1 MIFFLLRECITP
13 EPKNQSPG
21 LTIFL
26 PVPIIVRQLINT
38 ENRRRHDT
46 FFGAALG
53 PDAAGRGRPAV
64 RHGPHRAGAEH
75 PFHSGAACGHGDGVH
90 RRRHGG
96 PHRRRGHRR
105 HRHRQLEH
113 LAAPRHPCGLYTAFS
128 IQIAQHLGGRPPA
141 GCPGAC
147 CGSPCSSTSSWVW
160 ALRLSASASAASCP
174 GGWGRTSRSRP
185 IPAPTSPSGRRPSP
199 SRWPWECTQPCSVPP
214 ATP

>member
-38 ENRRRHDT
+38 ENRRLHDT

-53 PDAAGRGRPAV
+53 PDAAGRGHPAV
-64 RHGPHRAGAEH
+64 RHSPHRAGAEH
-75 PFHSGAACGHGDGVH
+75 PFHSGAAGGHGDGVH
-90 RRRHGG
+90 RRRYGG

-113 LAAPRHPCGLYTAFS
+113 LAAPWHPCRTVHRVFDPNRPVPR
-128 IQIAQHLGGRPPA
+128 GRPPA
-141 GCPGAC
+141 GRPGRAAAVHAFQPDAGPRR
-147 CGSPCSSTSSWVW
+147 CGFRCRHQPLPARV
-160 ALRLSASASAASCP
+160 A
-174 GGWGRTSRSRP
+174 GGGHL
-185 IPAPTSPSGRRPSP
+185 AP
-199 SRWPWECTQPCSVPP
+199 SRCQRLLRHLVGGPP
-214 ATP
+214 LHHGDGDV

>member
-26 PVPIIVRQLINT
+26 PVPIIVGQLINT

-53 PDAAGRGRPAV
+53 PDAAGRGHPAV

-75 PFHSGAACGHGDGVH
+75 PFHSGAAGGHGDGVH

-105 HRHRQLEH
+105 HRHRQL
-113 LAAPRHPCGLYTAFS
+113 
-128 IQIAQHLGGRPPA
+128 
-141 GCPGAC
+141 
-147 CGSPCSSTSSWVW
+147 
-160 ALRLSASASAASCP
+160 ASAASCP
-174 GGWGRTSRSRP
+174 GGWGRTSRSKP
-185 IPAPTSPSGRRPSP
+185 MPAPTSPSGRRPSP
-199 SRWPWECTQPCSVPP
+199 SRWPWECTQPCSAPP

>member
-13 EPKNQSPG
+13 EPKNQSSG

-26 PVPIIVRQLINT
+26 PVPIIVRPLINT

-53 PDAAGRGRPAV
+53 PDAAGRGHPAV

-75 PFHSGAACGHGDGVH
+75 PFHSGAAGGHGDGVH
-90 RRRHGG
+90 RRRYGG

-113 LAAPRHPCGLYTAFS
+113 LAAPRHPCGTVHRVF
-128 IQIAQHLGGRPPA
+128 HPDRPVPRGRPPA
-141 GCPGAC
+141 GRPGRAAA
-147 CGSPCSSTSSWVW
+147 VH
-160 ALRLSASASAASCP
+160 ALQPHP
-174 GGWGRTSRSRP
+174 G
-185 IPAPTSPSGRRPSP
+185 SGRCGFRCRHQPLPARVAGGGHLAP
-199 SRWPWECTQPCSVPP
+199 SRCQRLLCHLVGGPP
-214 ATP
+214 LHHGHGDV